1 MQMSELSPSLP
12 GVFRTIMVD
21 ERLPRLM
28 LEPELPEAVNYWNQ
42 TIDTK

>member
-1 MQMSELSPSLP
+1 MSELSPSLP
-12 GVFRTIMVD
+12 GVFRTIMAG
-21 ERLPRLM
+21 EELPRLM